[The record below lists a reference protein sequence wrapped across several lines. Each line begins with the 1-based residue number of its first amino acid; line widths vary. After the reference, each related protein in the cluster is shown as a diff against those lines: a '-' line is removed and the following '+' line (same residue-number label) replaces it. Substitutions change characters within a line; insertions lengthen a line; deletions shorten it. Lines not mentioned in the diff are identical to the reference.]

1 MPPHQK
7 NKENFSK
14 IKDGSQTH
22 LIRRVKNMIEKRKTM
37 SIKNSLLKQLK
48 GQGANVEH
56 FISLI
61 NDYCWYESQEKT
73 MQEDI
78 LTKGRMISSLSS
90 TGLNIEKE
98 NPDVKY
104 AMLYNKQKLSILKE
118 LGLTT
123 KNVLSDEDD
132 KL

>member
-1 MPPHQK
+1 
-7 NKENFSK
+7 
-14 IKDGSQTH
+14 
-22 LIRRVKNMIEKRKTM
+22 M

-48 GQGANVEH
+48 SQGASVEH
-56 FISLI
+56 FISLV

-78 LTKGRMISSLSS
+78 LSNGRMISSISS
-90 TGLNIEKE
+90 TGISIEKE

-123 KNVLSDEDD
+123 KNVMSDEDD